1 VAVTEDGMASAA
13 KTDYDFGAHHA
24 DEGSILHRPAP
35 RHIGIQGAIGVPAD
49 EAAAEIPQPTSTTSY
64 NLVEEEEIIGAV
76 QTSNEVKIKVAFD
89 TGAVG
94 NVMGPDSLPNNAKL
108 TPNTTGRNF
117 VGPSGETIMNHG
129 SCDTVLNGE
138 HGKVG
143 CSWKIADV
151 TRALH
156 SGAQVTGPV
165 DKPRQDVLM
174 NSEGIYVVEP
184 GIVKKMMKTMKPVME
199 YKREGNLYLA
209 EVNMTG
215 FTRPDAVK

>member
-1 VAVTEDGMASAA
+1 M
-13 KTDYDFGAHHA
+13 
-24 DEGSILHRPAP
+24 
-35 RHIGIQGAIGVPAD
+35 
-49 EAAAEIPQPTSTTSY
+49 
-64 NLVEEEEIIGAV
+64 

-94 NVMGPDSLPNNAKL
+94 NVMGPDSFPNNAKL

-129 SCDTVLNGE
+129 SCDTVLKGE

-156 SGAQVTGPV
+156 SGAQVAGPV

-174 NSEGIYVVEP
+174 NADGIYVVEP
-184 GIVKKMMKTMKPVME
+184 GVVKKMMKTMKPVME